1 MYIVRESFKTQFWE
15 LVPNMTFAS
24 KKKPKHSPSPPG
36 EILYN
41 YININTGTQFSQNL
55 IKNKTKTWL
64 KFHQQLNINMEDYLT
79 RKNMRNWKNQ
89 KADDQRTKLGIKRQ
103 K

>member
-1 MYIVRESFKTQFWE
+1 
-15 LVPNMTFAS
+15 
-24 KKKPKHSPSPPG
+24 
-36 EILYN
+36 
-41 YININTGTQFSQNL
+41 
-55 IKNKTKTWL
+55 
-64 KFHQQLNINMEDYLT
+64 MEDYLT